1 MGGRSGT
8 KGAKGFN
15 ETIVAAAI
23 AGNDPESH
31 ESSETCE
38 LCGEKIAKI
47 HSHLVDTEERRLL
60 CACNDCAE
68 AQGGGEGRYRRVPL
82 DALPEAFR

>member
-1 MGGRSGT
+1 MV
-8 KGAKGFN
+8 N

-31 ESSETCE
+31 
-38 LCGEKIAKI
+38 
-47 HSHLVDTEERRLL
+47 
-60 CACNDCAE
+60 DCAE